1 MDIEDMPEEDRLKRD
16 KALYPPFIVKSLA
29 LVREEIRIEEETGK
43 SIPYRPTK
51 ITDFTPLIHCIWK
64 ISSKSYQKEFWN
76 KHGQWGDNFGETTLT
91 FEEDAAGILD
101 EVDPPI
107 KMTDKQREMLTE
119 LLRIVEEY
127 DGDPNTPLS
136 RYGENDDAIINDPKW
151 QKIGE
156 YAKLVYE
163 ELSGD
168 DLDEWEAQRK
178 K

>member
-1 MDIEDMPEEDRLKRD
+1 MIPLPKKFSEEEKKEIKQLHPPFVAKKILELNAYPEINDQISTKIEDFYP
-16 KALYPPFIVKSLA
+16 LYLS
-29 LVREEIRIEEETGK
+29 
-43 SIPYRPTK
+43 
-51 ITDFTPLIHCIWK
+51 IWK
-64 ISSKSYQKEFWN
+64 ISNKAYQKEFWN

-101 EVDPPI
+101 EADPPI
-107 KMTDKQREMLTE
+107 KMTNKQREMLTE

-136 RYGENDDAIINDPKW
+136 RYGENDEAIVNDPKW

-168 DLDEWEAQRK
+168 DLEAWETSK

>member
-1 MDIEDMPEEDRLKRD
+1 MILLPKKFSEEEKEEIKKTHPPFVAEKIIELNTYPEINDQPNTKIEDFYP
-16 KALYPPFIVKSLA
+16 LYLA
-29 LVREEIRIEEETGK
+29 
-43 SIPYRPTK
+43 
-51 ITDFTPLIHCIWK
+51 IWK
-64 ISSKSYQKEFWN
+64 ISSKSYQKEYWN
-76 KHGQWGDNFGETTLT
+76 KHGQWGDNYGETTMT
-91 FEEDAAGILD
+91 FEEDTEGIL
-101 EVDPPI
+101 EADPPI

-127 DGDPNTPLS
+127 DGDSTTPLS
-136 RYGENDDAIINDPKW
+136 RYGENDVAIVNDPRW

-168 DLDEWEAQRK
+168 DLESWENQK